1 MTLVI
6 MAAGLGS
13 RYGIGCKPIEG
24 VGPAGEILLE
34 YAVYDAVA
42 AGFTKF
48 VFIIKDDMRG
58 FMDTL
63 CAGSLSHMKTKE
75 GTPIEI
81 ICVYQDFSSLP
92 DFYTIPEGRT
102 KPYGTTHA
110 TLCAK
115 DVVNEPFAVINAD
128 DYYGPEAFKV
138 IYDVL
143 PTLAPSEGCMVG
155 YRLKNTVS
163 RHGTV
168 NRGICREENG
178 ILSEVIETRGIIPD
192 AEGVIRAESESDN
205 PYPLDPDSL
214 VSMNFWGY
222 NHGIFTFMEE
232 YFNDFLRSLAP
243 DDLKSECLL
252 PPMNDDLIK
261 SGRISVKVLQSGD
274 KWFGMTYAADR
285 PIVAE
290 ELRQLHEAGVYP
302 ETIRINTL

>member
-34 YAVYDAVA
+34 YAVYDAVS
-42 AGFTKF
+42 AGFSKF
-48 VFIIKDDMRG
+48 VFIIKDDMRQ
-58 FMDTL
+58 FMETL
-63 CAGSLSHMKTKE
+63 CNGSLSHMKTKE
-75 GTPIEI
+75 GKPIEI
-81 ICVYQDFSSLP
+81 ICVYQGYDSLP
-92 DFYTIPEGRT
+92 GFFTVPDGRT

-115 DVVNEPFAVINAD
+115 DVVTEPFAVINAD
-128 DYYGPEAFKV
+128 DYYGAEAFRV

-143 PTLAPSEGCMVG
+143 PTLAPNEGCMVG
-155 YRLKNTVS
+155 YHLKNTVS
-163 RHGTV
+163 KHGTV

-178 ILSEVIETRGIIPD
+178 VLSEVIETRGIMPNADGAIL
-192 AEGVIRAESESDN
+192 AEAESDK
-205 PYPLDPDSL
+205 PYPLSPDSL

-222 NHGIFTFMEE
+222 NPGVFSLMEE
-232 YFNDFLRSLAP
+232 YFHDFLRSLEA
-243 DDLKSECLL
+243 DDMKSECLL

-261 SGRISVKVLQSGD
+261 SGRISIKVLQSGD

-285 PIVAE
+285 PKVAE
-290 ELRQLHEAGVYP
+290 ELKKLHDAGVYP
-302 ETIRINTL
+302 ETIRVK

>member
-48 VFIIKDDMRG
+48 VFIIKDDMRL

-75 GTPIEI
+75 GKPIEI

-92 DFYTIPEGRT
+92 DFYTLPDGRT

-115 DVVNEPFAVINAD
+115 DVVNEPFAIIGAD
-128 DYYGPEAFKV
+128 DYFGKEGFHVVYRELKKLSAPGEA
-138 IYDVL
+138 
-143 PTLAPSEGCMVG
+143 CMVG

-163 RHGTV
+163 EKGSVT
-168 NRGICREENG
+168 RGICQETNG
-178 ILSEVIETRGIIPD
+178 FLSEVIETYKIMPCNDGII
-192 AEGVIRAESESDN
+192 RAAVESDD

-214 VSMNFWGY
+214 VSMNFWGC
-222 NHGIFTFMEE
+222 HPGIFAIMEE
-232 YFNDFLRSLAP
+232 YFADFLRSLAP
-243 DDLKSECLL
+243 DDMKSECLL
-252 PPMNDDLIK
+252 PVMFDDLIK
-261 SGRISVKVLQSGD
+261 SGKVSVKVLQSGD

-285 PIVAE
+285 PIVSAE
-290 ELRQLHEAGVYP
+290 LKLLHEAGIYP
-302 ETIRINTL
+302 ETIRIK

>member
-42 AGFTKF
+42 AGFTRF
-48 VFIIKDDMRG
+48 VFIIKDDMRQ

-75 GTPIEI
+75 GKPIEI

-92 DFYTIPEGRT
+92 DFYTVPEGRT

-115 DVVNEPFAVINAD
+115 DVVSEPFAVINAD

-138 IYDVL
+138 IHDVL
-143 PTLAPSEGCMVG
+143 PTLAPNEGCMVG

-163 RHGTV
+163 KHGSV
-168 NRGICREENG
+168 NRGICLENG
-178 ILSEVIETRGIIPD
+178 GHLSEVTETYKILPFPD
-192 AEGVIRAESESDN
+192 GVIRAEAESSD
-205 PYPLDPDSL
+205 PYPLDPDAL

-222 NHGIFTFMEE
+222 NPAALPLMEE
-232 YFNDFLRSLAP
+232 YFAEFLRSLAP

-261 SGRISVKVLQSGD
+261 SGKLSVKVLQSGD

-290 ELRQLHEAGVYP
+290 ELRKLHEAGVYP
-302 ETIRINTL
+302 ETIRITTP

>member
-1 MTLVI
+1 
-6 MAAGLGS
+6 
-13 RYGIGCKPIEG
+13 K
-24 VGPAGEILLE
+24 
-34 YAVYDAVA
+34 
-42 AGFTKF
+42 
-48 VFIIKDDMRG
+48 
-58 FMDTL
+58 
-63 CAGSLSHMKTKE
+63 
-75 GTPIEI
+75 PIEI

-92 DFYTIPEGRT
+92 DFYTLPDGRS

-138 IYDVL
+138 IYNVL
-143 PTLAPSEGCMVG
+143 PTLGPAEGCMVG

-163 RHGTV
+163 KHGSVT
-168 NRGICREENG
+168 RGICREENG
-178 ILSEVIETRGIIPD
+178 YLSEVTETYRILSCPD
-192 AEGVIRAESESDN
+192 GVIRAESESDN

-222 NHGIFTFMEE
+222 NPGIFSLMEE
-232 YFNDFLRSLAP
+232 YFADFLRRLAP

-285 PIVAE
+285 PIVSE
-290 ELRQLHEAGVYP
+290 ELKLLHNAGIYP
-302 ETIRINTL
+302 ETIRIKTP

>member
-34 YAVYDAVA
+34 YAVYDAVE

-48 VFIIKDDMRG
+48 VFIIKDDMRQ

-75 GTPIEI
+75 GKPIEI

-92 DFYTIPEGRT
+92 DFYNVPEGRT

-138 IYDVL
+138 IYGVL
-143 PTLAPSEGCMVG
+143 PTLAPNEGCMVG

-163 RHGTV
+163 KHGSVT
-168 NRGICREENG
+168 RGICREEG
-178 ILSEVIETRGIIPD
+178 GCLSEVKETYRILSCPD
-192 AEGVIRAESESDN
+192 GVIRAEAESDN

-222 NHGIFTFMEE
+222 NPAIFTLMEE
-232 YFNDFLRSLAP
+232 YFNDFLRALAP

-261 SGRISVKVLQSGD
+261 SGKISVKVLQSGD

-285 PIVAE
+285 PIVSAE
-290 ELRQLHEAGVYP
+290 LKQLHEAGIYP
-302 ETIRINTL
+302 ETIRIK

>member
-34 YAVYDAVA
+34 YAVYDAVE

-48 VFIIKDDMRG
+48 VFIIKDDMRQ

-75 GTPIEI
+75 GKPIEI

-92 DFYTIPEGRT
+92 DFYNVPEGRA

-138 IYDVL
+138 IYGVL
-143 PTLAPSEGCMVG
+143 PTLAPNEGCMVG

-163 RHGTV
+163 KHGSVT
-168 NRGICREENG
+168 RGICREEG
-178 ILSEVIETRGIIPD
+178 GCLSEVKETYRILSCPD
-192 AEGVIRAESESDN
+192 GVIRAEAESDN

-222 NHGIFTFMEE
+222 NPAIFTLMEE
-232 YFNDFLRSLAP
+232 YFADFLRALAP

-261 SGRISVKVLQSGD
+261 SGKISVKVLQSGD
-274 KWFGMTYAADR
+274 KWFGMTNAADR
-285 PIVAE
+285 PIVSAE
-290 ELRQLHEAGVYP
+290 LKLLHEAGIYP
-302 ETIRINTL
+302 ETIRIK